1 MTILQDA
8 LILPNGTT
16 LANRI
21 AKSAMSENL
30 SNKTHEP
37 TPILINAYK
46 KWAKSGSGLLITG
59 NVMIDSKAL
68 GEPMNVV
75 VEDKRHFEKLQKW
88 ANSVQGTNTQL
99 WVQINHPGRQAMNQ
113 INSVLKA
120 PSAIPLKSKGRKKA
134 TTKIP
139 KALTHNEIL
148 DIVKRFG
155 TTSRILKEA
164 GFGGVQ
170 IHGAH
175 GYLVSQFLSPYANVR
190 EDEWG
195 GSFEKRAKFVLEVY
209 KEIRKQV
216 GADFPIG
223 IKLNSAD
230 FQKGGFNEEDSMK
243 VIELLSEAGIDLIEI
258 SGGTYEAPA
267 MMMGNRKQSTKEREA
282 YFIDYI
288 EKARAITK
296 TPLMLTGGF
305 RTVSVMQDAI
315 ASEKLDVVGLA
326 RPYCLFPNIGNEI
339 LNESRS
345 TFPVNINKTGVK
357 GIDGMMNIIW
367 YEAQIKRLGL
377 GKLPKLKLSAWSV
390 FFNYLFLIFKFKLTK
405 K

>member
-1 MTILQDA
+1 MTTLQDQ
-8 LILPNGTT
+8 LTLPNGTV

-37 TPILINAYK
+37 TLVLINAYK

-59 NVMIDSKAL
+59 NVIIDSKAL

-75 VEDKRHFEKLQKW
+75 VEDKRHFEKLQEW
-88 ANSVQGTNTQL
+88 ANAVQGTNTQL
-99 WVQINHPGRQAMNQ
+99 WAQINHPGRQAMDQ

-139 KALTHNEIL
+139 EALTHEEIE
-148 DIVKRFG
+148 DIIKRFG
-155 TTSRILKEA
+155 TTAAILKEA

-190 EDEWG
+190 EDDWG
-195 GSFEKRAKFVLEVY
+195 GSLEKRARFVLEVY

-216 GADFPIG
+216 GTDFPIG

-230 FQKGGFNEEDSMK
+230 FQKGGFSEEDSMK

-305 RTVSVMQDAI
+305 RTVSVMQEAI
-315 ASEKLDVVGLA
+315 ASEELDIVGLA
-326 RPYCLFPNIGNEI
+326 RPFTLFPNIGNEI
-339 LNESRS
+339 LEESRAN
-345 TFPVNINKTGVK
+345 FGVNINKTGVK

-377 GKLPKLKLSAWSV
+377 GKKPNLKLSAWFV
-390 FFNYLFLIFKFKLTK
+390 FFNYLFLIFKFKLTRK
-405 K
+405 

>member
-1 MTILQDA
+1 MTTLQDQ
-8 LILPNGTT
+8 LTLPNGTV

-37 TPILINAYK
+37 TPVLINAYK

-75 VEDKRHFEKLQKW
+75 VEDKRHFEKLQEW
-88 ANSVQGTNTQL
+88 ANSVEGTNTQL
-99 WVQINHPGRQAMNQ
+99 WVQINHPGRQAMDQ

-139 KALTHNEIL
+139 EALTHEEIE
-148 DIVKRFG
+148 DIIKRFG
-155 TTSRILKEA
+155 ITASILKEA

-190 EDEWG
+190 EDDWG
-195 GSFEKRAKFVLEVY
+195 GSLEKRARFVLEVY

-230 FQKGGFNEEDSMK
+230 FQKGGFSEEDSIK

-305 RTVSVMQDAI
+305 RTVSVMQEAI
-315 ASEKLDVVGLA
+315 ASEELDVVGLA
-326 RPYCLFPNIGNEI
+326 RPFTLFPNIGNEV
-339 LNESRS
+339 LEESR
-345 TFPVNINKTGVK
+345 TNFGVNINKTGVK

-377 GKLPKLKLSAWSV
+377 GKKPNLKLSAWSV
-390 FFNYLFLIFKFKLTK
+390 FFNYLFLIFKFKLTRK
-405 K
+405 